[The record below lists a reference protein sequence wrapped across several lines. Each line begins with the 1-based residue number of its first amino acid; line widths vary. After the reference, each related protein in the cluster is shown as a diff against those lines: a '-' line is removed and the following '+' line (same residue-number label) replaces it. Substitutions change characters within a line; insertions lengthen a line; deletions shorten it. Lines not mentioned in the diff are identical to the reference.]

1 MDRRVSIRA
10 HFERFPATLKG
21 AFVLR
26 GEDPDPHQVR
36 IESARVAEMGGRAG
50 QAMAVEP
57 VTLDVA
63 PHLDLFVP
71 FEVPLLDLGPGW
83 YRLELDVVVDG
94 DPGMV
99 HPGARFVVAWPRGSM
114 RRGSVT
120 VAKPAP
126 AGASTVTIE
135 HVECAADS
143 VRVTYSAPARV
154 GLSLATDDVTLPQI
168 DEAYDSET
176 GRGKVITYPAAK
188 VSRMLAITTRGAERP
203 LEIELPDPAHRCR
216 TPAVSS
222 AGCSN
227 ACSMSSSRFDA
238 RAVATERGL
247 AGAMVALAPPW
258 CERCGAPAD
267 RRSRRA
273 CTARPTRSRS
283 PGPRSRSTAPRGRG
297 ASPEVPGRPRG
308 GASAGCR
315 DDHLRPR
322 PRRPRHVG
330 AVDSPA
336 RRRAGVRSGEGAR
349 RAGRGR
355 AGLPVRGSLRRA
367 FSTGPQAKRDA
378 AERREAM
385 RGSFIVRERA
395 SCPPGC
401 CSSTMC

>member
-1 MDRRVSIRA
+1 MDGRVSIRA

-99 HPGARFVVAWPRGSM
+99 YPGARFVVAWPRGSM

-154 GLSLATDDVTLPQI
+154 GLSLATDGVTLPQI

-188 VSRMLAITTRGAERP
+188 VSRTLAITIRGAERP
-203 LEIELPDPAHRCR
+203 LEIELP
-216 TPAVSS
+216 
-222 AGCSN
+222 
-227 ACSMSSSRFDA
+227 
-238 RAVATERGL
+238 
-247 AGAMVALAPPW
+247 
-258 CERCGAPAD
+258 
-267 RRSRRA
+267 
-273 CTARPTRSRS
+273 
-283 PGPRSRSTAPRGRG
+283 
-297 ASPEVPGRPRG
+297 
-308 GASAGCR
+308 
-315 DDHLRPR
+315 
-322 PRRPRHVG
+322 
-330 AVDSPA
+330 
-336 RRRAGVRSGEGAR
+336 
-349 RAGRGR
+349 
-355 AGLPVRGSLRRA
+355 
-367 FSTGPQAKRDA
+367 
-378 AERREAM
+378 
-385 RGSFIVRERA
+385 
-395 SCPPGC
+395 
-401 CSSTMC
+401 